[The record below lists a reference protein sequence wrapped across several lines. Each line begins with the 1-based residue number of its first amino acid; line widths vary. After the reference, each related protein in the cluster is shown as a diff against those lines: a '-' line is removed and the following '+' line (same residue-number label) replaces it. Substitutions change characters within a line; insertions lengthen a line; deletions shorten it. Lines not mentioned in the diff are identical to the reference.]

1 MHLSDYPSTHPS
13 IHHLLPPS
21 THPAHPAWI
30 LPPPRAHDSEAP
42 GLLCQRRNE
51 LYCLSHLFLLRNPAA
66 RCCVEKN
73 FQGGVTAAPP
83 ARLHLRTRAVKL
95 DSNCINGGLCLPV
108 GFFILSLSL
117 SLSAHFTR
125 FKGRKEE
132 EGKKSSSLRV
142 CGLASFMSCDHGC
155 PSLH

>member
-1 MHLSDYPSTHPS
+1 MHAFSVLCDPKSLRYEEKMSRLKWLMHLSDYPSTHPS
-13 IHHLLPPS
+13 IHHLHPPS

-51 LYCLSHLFLLRNPAA
+51 LYCFSHLFLLRNPAA
-66 RCCVEKN
+66 CCCVEKK
-73 FQGGVTAAPP
+73 FPRGVTAAPP

-117 SLSAHFTR
+117 SLCAFYT
-125 FKGRKEE
+125 F
-132 EGKKSSSLRV
+132 
-142 CGLASFMSCDHGC
+142 
-155 PSLH
+155 